1 MKIFKHIVITVMSL
15 LMTLPV
21 FSSPEIFAGLH
32 GDFVLPGILN
42 GGKTLG
48 LGGGAAIEGGVYL
61 GNLSL
66 GLLGEFSYS
75 GDSGDLIESMMELKG
90 GVEAGYD
97 FEKSLIPFFP
107 TWLAIRPNVA
117 VLGDYYMADG
127 YRSKSKKILNRKE
140 ESKGF
145 AVCLEPSL
153 FVDIV
158 NLIDFSNI
166 SIIPNLGYTESI
178 RFEKSG
184 VLLSG
189 QVSLGA
195 RVIFHPR
202 NYEFDPDKAGTLNVV
217 AKTASDEFTPD
228 GDGKNDTVEFT
239 VTTDAD
245 DHGGAAMWEL
255 RIYDPGTNIF
265 YTQKGK
271 GDVPQHFT
279 WEGENIRNDEIQS
292 GALYQY
298 VWYVKSKDGSEGYVP
313 GLISTG
319 IMVKKDAE
327 GHFNISLSSITFGPN
342 SSKFDN
348 LSKDEIARNNQLFD
362 QVADVLK
369 NFSDYKVTVEGH
381 ANNVSGT
388 EREHLKELLPLSQ
401 ARAETVCAELEKRG
415 ISKDRLTAVGRGSEK
430 MITTKKSEAWKNRRV
445 EFILIKE
452 EE

>member
-255 RIYDPGTNIF
+255 RIYDP
-265 YTQKGK
+265 
-271 GDVPQHFT
+271 
-279 WEGENIRNDEIQS
+279 E
-292 GALYQY
+292 Y